1 MVKEGKVKK
10 ITNLKDFL
18 EFKGRSDLLNKITS
32 KNYAPD
38 KKPGHQDEISSLDNG
53 NCSKSRRL
61 LD

>member
-32 KNYAPD
+32 KNYN
-38 KKPGHQDEISSLDNG
+38 K
-53 NCSKSRRL
+53 
-61 LD
+61 